1 MKSFKQF
8 AAERRAAKLPVL
20 DEVLITTDGLVYE
33 RLDESR
39 KWVSGRFERNIGIDQ
54 PTSGA
59 GQQHA
64 HVYGRRGKEIV
75 VVNVDGTGSHGTKGR
90 LHDEDAEALISR
102 GFKIRGDRI
111 VEWDVVG
118 TSSELLLD

>member
-1 MKSFKQF
+1 VKSFKQF

-54 PTSGA
+54 PTSQAQASNMPMCTA
-59 GQQHA
+59 G
-64 HVYGRRGKEIV
+64 GEKR
-75 VVNVDGTGSHGTKGR
+75 S
-90 LHDEDAEALISR
+90 L
-102 GFKIRGDRI
+102 
-111 VEWDVVG
+111 W
-118 TSSELLLD
+118 